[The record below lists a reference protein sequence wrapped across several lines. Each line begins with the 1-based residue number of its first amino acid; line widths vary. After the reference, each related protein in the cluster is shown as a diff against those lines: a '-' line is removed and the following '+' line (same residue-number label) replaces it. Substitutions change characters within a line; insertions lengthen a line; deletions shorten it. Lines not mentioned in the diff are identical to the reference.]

1 MRKTLLTVFFIVCTL
16 SGCASVG
23 KNYDVSNVNR
33 VKINELNIDEARKLF
48 GEPLKTGKT
57 ITGEGTFDILRY
69 EYAYANQAV
78 AQSRLLI
85 LEFLNSKLN
94 AYVTK
99 SNFDEDRTLYD
110 FDKVKTINIGDT
122 REQIVS
128 KLGSSHG
135 QAKCPSTLVDYK
147 DRCKEAA
154 SVLLWISEKKMST
167 YGAHINE
174 ISYVYALLDNKGIL
188 LGLDASTDK

>member
-1 MRKTLLTVFFIVCTL
+1 MRMIILSVFFIVCTL

-23 KNYDVSNVNR
+23 KNYNFSNVNR
-33 VKINELNIDEARKLF
+33 VEINELNIDEARTLF

-57 ITGEGTFDILRY
+57 MTAEGTFDILRY

-78 AQSRLLI
+78 AQTRLLI
-85 LEFLNSKLN
+85 LEFLNGNLN

-110 FDKVKTINIGDT
+110 FDKVETIKIGDT
-122 REQIVS
+122 REQIES
-128 KLGSSHG
+128 ALGSSHG
-135 QAKCPSTLVDYK
+135 QAKCPSTLDDYK

-167 YGAHINE
+167 YGTRVTE
-174 ISYVYALLDNKGIL
+174 ISYVFALLDSRSVL
-188 LGLDASTDK
+188 SSLDFSTDK